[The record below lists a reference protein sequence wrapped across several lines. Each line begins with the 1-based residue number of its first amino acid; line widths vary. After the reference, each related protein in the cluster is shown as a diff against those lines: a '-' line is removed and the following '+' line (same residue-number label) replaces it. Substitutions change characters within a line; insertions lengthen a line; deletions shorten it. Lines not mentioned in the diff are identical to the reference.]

1 MYSTPMPLGACS
13 LWPEKESKS
22 TCRYSSAEIDPHLA
36 DRLRGVAME
45 DDRGIGFLGQ
55 PGELLDGKDDARL
68 VVGVHDAHQQRL
80 GTQGADELADV
91 EIAVAVDV
99 QPGDA
104 AAVALEIL
112 ADLQHGRVLDRVVM
126 ICRRLGLALAAPK
139 IAVLLLS
146 EAQPVKRI
154 GLASAR
160 PKCRA
165 TACRAR
171 SRASWTRW
179 AGSYIELGLK

>member
-1 MYSTPMPLGACS
+1 MAFWSACAGWASIGLRGRSFRPIAWSCIALRRAVSSTAAMRIIASAARSNLSSSARKESPKDACRAMPLGACS
-13 LWPEKESKS
+13 LCPEKESKS
-22 TCRYSSAEIDPHLA
+22 TCRYSCREIDPHLA

-80 GTQGADELADV
+80 GAQGADELADI

-104 AAVALEIL
+104 AAVALR
-112 ADLQHGRVLDRVVM
+112 GP
-126 ICRRLGLALAAPK
+126 CRP
-139 IAVLLLS
+139 
-146 EAQPVKRI
+146 P
-154 GLASAR
+154 AR
-160 PKCRA
+160 PG
-165 TACRAR
+165 AR
-171 SRASWTRW
+171 PTW
-179 AGSYIELGLK
+179 